1 MKNNKAFTFV
11 EMFNVVII
19 VAIIGAIVL
28 QFSDSFARLLFY
40 VFMYFAIP
48 ATIFGVA
55 LKLNQKYKW
64 VVKGKYNG
72 RYIANFIDGEYIDND
87 IIQIN
92 LWAFFIIW
100 PLYLTGVLAIIG
112 GKKVYHRYLKH
123 WFSIPEGK

>member
-19 VAIIGAIVL
+19 VAIIGTIVL

-112 GKKVYHRYLKH
+112 GKKVYHRYLNH
-123 WFSIPEGK
+123 WFNIPEGK